1 MLADRFRE
9 LLQRRPVELAARL
22 LWIGVDER
30 DIELLRD
37 PGVRTRDV
45 TTHFSVNTGMCQ
57 SGRCGRRVRR
67 GGGFC
72 RLRRT
77 GDQRAEATAES
88 ASLLTHL

>member
-9 LLQRRPVELAARL
+9 LLQRRRVELAARL
-22 LWIGVDER
+22 LRIGVDEL
-30 DIELLRD
+30 DIELLRT

-45 TTHFSVNTGMCQ
+45 MTHFSVDTRVWQ

-77 GDQRAEATAES
+77 GDQRAEATAER